1 MSSKNVDKKEDKIK
15 ETKSKENKKEKEKS
29 KIKNEEEN
37 SENEYPK
44 DKINKPNE
52 LKNFDAVTHFK
63 QNIIHFNNNCA
74 EPIKDYSYYCFTCK
88 HSVCNECGVS
98 EHKNHLLIQ
107 RDNCLNYDN
116 SFFNEI
122 SKVIEKGIN
131 IDSKKSQ
138 IKKDIS
144 KSIYQLKE
152 QLDLIEQEKL
162 KEIDNIFKE
171 IKANYVSLKDNY
183 LKTKECIENYY
194 KTNKKFFNIK
204 IKHTKQNS
212 QINTSTDNKENKE
225 NNENNENKEKNNTN
239 ANTNSIK
246 SSLINYYNVNENEL
260 GPNRDIEN
268 TIFLMNFELMN
279 LCDNK
284 NLQILEISNN
294 INKKIKDMSKLI
306 EDNTKSFTEE
316 LKKNYLSF
324 DNGIIQKFDDFY
336 WDIKVRCEKYT
347 EHKLQFQN
355 TIHDIY
361 KRNGCLD
368 KLKDLLSLFDSKN
381 NKGKDV
387 LFNQQFFI
395 KMNDLSSLSTD
406 VVKNMA
412 KKLYLSNGK
421 IRSTSKNRFANKS
434 KFSSSGTLSE
444 KKDENKK
451 SVKALGKTKSNNIL
465 NVGNKDGN
473 KDNINENKELELKN
487 ELKKNLTNMGK
498 NTVIPKKENIILNQR
513 LIQRFYSYS
522 ILDFYTKYFKVNIN
536 TQDKDYDEE
545 KNIYLKNNNSNIDGI
560 RSKKGTNLKYSKNV
574 GVDDSKNTKN
584 KFKNNIKSVSLL
596 SNYTARYTEL
606 KEKAKPIINTNYI
619 QLYDP
624 ATTKITKIKVNLDTQ
639 DKDYD
644 EENNIYMNN
653 KYNNSSNIDGKNT
666 KKGYNNLK
674 YGKVGGGKG
683 KNDNNANNSNM
694 NDPKNMKNRYK
705 TNIKSVSLLSN
716 YTERYT
722 ELKEKV
728 KPIINTNYI
737 QLFDPATTRISKI
750 KVPLTKE
757 EHGYTTFPDGC
768 RHLLIDSDLYITGG
782 TDNCG
787 YPINIVL
794 IYNLAIG
801 ELNRLSNLNDNHSY
815 HSVEY
820 LENFDSILVV
830 GGENSS
836 SCEIMDL
843 DSKKWT
849 KLPSLNYPRANSN
862 IYYNNMTSDL
872 FVLFGME
879 GEMNQKT
886 KNTDVIEVLELNDII
901 SGWMMVD
908 YYKSVGLDLK
918 NNYCITLP
926 FTRDKLLIYGGS
938 SARSIEKRLFA
949 LFDMIKNECIKVD
962 SETMDLIKREENKIR
977 AFDNALEIIN

>member
-1 MSSKNVDKKEDKIK
+1 MSSKNVRPKEDKSK
-15 ETKSKENKKEKEKS
+15 EEKSKENTKEEKNKS
-29 KIKNEEEN
+29 INKEEN
-37 SENEYPK
+37 LEDEYPK
-44 DKINKPNE
+44 DKINKPIE
-52 LKNFDAVTHFK
+52 LKNFDAMTHFK
-63 QNIIHFNNNCA
+63 QNIIHFNKNCS

-88 HSVCNECGVS
+88 HSVCNECGLLD
-98 EHKNHLLIQ
+98 HKEHLLIQ

-138 IKKDIS
+138 IKKNIS
-144 KSIYQLKE
+144 KSITQLKE
-152 QLDLIEQEKL
+152 QLDLIEKEKL
-162 KEIDNIFKE
+162 KEVDNIFKE

-204 IKHTKQNS
+204 IKKTKQN
-212 QINTSTDNKENKE
+212 INTLENENKETKDNKENTEKINTA
-225 NNENNENKEKNNTN
+225 NN
-239 ANTNSIK
+239 IK
-246 SSLINYYNVNENEL
+246 SSLINYFNINENEI

-268 TIFLMNFELMN
+268 TVFLMNFELMN

-306 EDNTKSFTEE
+306 EDSTNSFTEQI
-316 LKKNYLSF
+316 KKNYLNF
-324 DNGIIQKFDDFY
+324 DNDIIAKFDDFY

-347 EHKLQFQN
+347 EHILQFQN
-355 TIHDIY
+355 TIYDIY

-395 KMNDLSSLSTD
+395 KMNDLSSLNTD

-412 KKLYLSNGK
+412 KKLYFANGK
-421 IRSTSKNRFANKS
+421 IRTTSKNKFAS
-434 KFSSSGTLSE
+434 KTKFTPSASLSE
-444 KKDENKK
+444 KKDDSKKTNK
-451 SVKALGKTKSNNIL
+451 SLGKVKSNNIIISK
-465 NVGNKDGN
+465 GNSGE
-473 KDNINENKELELKN
+473 NINSTPNNENKENKEQ
-487 ELKKNLTNMGK
+487 ELKKNLSNVTTKMN
-498 NTVIPKKENIILNQR
+498 NPIPKKENIILNQR
-513 LIQRFYSYS
+513 LIQRFYAYS
-522 ILDFYTKYFKVNIN
+522 VLDYYSKYFKVNIN
-536 TQDKDYDEE
+536 
-545 KNIYLKNNNSNIDGI
+545 
-560 RSKKGTNLKYSKNV
+560 
-574 GVDDSKNTKN
+574 N
-584 KFKNNIKSVSLL
+584 KEDNDF
-596 SNYTARYTEL
+596 
-606 KEKAKPIINTNYI
+606 
-619 QLYDP
+619 
-624 ATTKITKIKVNLDTQ
+624 
-639 DKDYD
+639 D

-653 KYNNSSNIDGKNT
+653 KYNNSGVDNLKG

-674 YGKVGGGKG
+674 YN
-683 KNDNNANNSNM
+683 KNGLRSRGNNKNNENNKDNSNL
-694 NDPKNMKNRYK
+694 DSKNMKNRYK
-705 TNIKSVSLLSN
+705 SNIKSVSLLSN

-737 QLFDPATTRISKI
+737 QLFDPATTKITKI

-794 IYNLAIG
+794 NYNLAIG
-801 ELNRLSNLNDNHSY
+801 ELSRLTNLNDNHSY

-820 LENFDSILVV
+820 LENFDSIIVV

-862 IYYNNMTSDL
+862 IYYNNITSDL

-879 GEMNQKT
+879 GEMTQKT

-918 NNYCITLP
+918 NNYCLTLP

-962 SETMDLIKREENKIR
+962 SDTMDLIKREENKIR
-977 AFDNALEIIN
+977 AFDNALERIC

>member
-1 MSSKNVDKKEDKIK
+1 MSSKNIDPKEDKNK
-15 ETKSKENKKEKEKS
+15 EEKVPESSNEEKDSQQKKEVKA
-29 KIKNEEEN
+29 EED
-37 SENEYPK
+37 YPK

-63 QNIIHFNNNCA
+63 QNIIHFYKNCS

-88 HSVCNECGVS
+88 HSVCNECGLL
-98 EHKNHLLIQ
+98 EHKNHLLIH

-122 SKVIEKGIN
+122 SKVIEKGIT
-131 IDSKKSQ
+131 IDSRKSQ

-144 KSIYQLKE
+144 KSINELKE
-152 QLDLIEQEKL
+152 KLDIIEKEKL
-162 KEIDNIFKE
+162 KEVDNIFKE
-171 IKANYVSLKDNY
+171 VKANYVGLKDNY

-204 IKHTKQNS
+204 IKRTKQNNANN
-212 QINTSTDNKENKE
+212 QPVE
-225 NNENNENKEKNNTN
+225 NNENNEKEIKPNI
-239 ANTNSIK
+239 IK
-246 SSLINYYNVNENEL
+246 SSLINYFNINENEI
-260 GPNRDIEN
+260 GPNKDIEN
-268 TIFLMNFELMN
+268 TVFLMNFELMN

-284 NLQILEISNN
+284 NLQILDISNN
-294 INKKIKDMSKLI
+294 INKKIKEMSKLI
-306 EDNTKSFTEE
+306 EEDTKSFSEHI
-316 LKKNYLSF
+316 KKNLFSF
-324 DNGIIQKFDDFY
+324 DNEIIAKFDDFY

-347 EHKLQFQN
+347 EHIDQFQN
-355 TIHDIY
+355 TIYDIY

-395 KMNDLSSLSTD
+395 KMNDLSSLNTD

-421 IRSTSKNRFANKS
+421 VRTTSKNKFVSKSRFALTGTQSDKKEESKKSNKS
-434 KFSSSGTLSE
+434 
-444 KKDENKK
+444 
-451 SVKALGKTKSNNIL
+451 LGKTKSNNLI
-465 NVGNKDGN
+465 NQMNKGIA
-473 KDNINENKELELKN
+473 DNINDIKEEVKH
-487 ELKKNLTNMGK
+487 ELKKSQVNIGK
-498 NTVIPKKENIILNQR
+498 INPSIPKKENIILNQR
-513 LIQRFYSYS
+513 LIQRFYAYS
-522 ILDFYTKYFKVNIN
+522 VLDYYSKYFKVNTDN
-536 TQDKDYDEE
+536 QDTD
-545 KNIYLKNNNSNIDGI
+545 
-560 RSKKGTNLKYSKNV
+560 
-574 GVDDSKNTKN
+574 
-584 KFKNNIKSVSLL
+584 F
-596 SNYTARYTEL
+596 
-606 KEKAKPIINTNYI
+606 
-619 QLYDP
+619 
-624 ATTKITKIKVNLDTQ
+624 
-639 DKDYD
+639 D

-653 KYNNSSNIDGKNT
+653 KYNA
-666 KKGYNNLK
+666 
-674 YGKVGGGKG
+674 
-683 KNDNNANNSNM
+683 NNANNPINEAAKAKKGGKFGKSGVRGRFM
-694 NDPKNMKNRYK
+694 NPLSKNNKKNNENNKENNENNMKNRYRS
-705 TNIKSVSLLSN
+705 NIKSVSLLSN

-737 QLFDPATTRISKI
+737 QLFDPATTKITKI

-787 YPINIVL
+787 YPINVVL

-801 ELNRLSNLNDNHSY
+801 ELSRLSNLNDNHSY
-815 HSVEY
+815 HSIEY
-820 LENFDSILVV
+820 LENFDSIIVV

-862 IYYNNMTSDL
+862 IYYNNITSDL

-879 GEMNQKT
+879 GEMTQKT

-962 SETMDLIKREENKIR
+962 SDTMDLIKREENKIR
-977 AFDNALEIIN
+977 AFDNALEKIN

>member
-1 MSSKNVDKKEDKIK
+1 MSTKNIVSKEDKNK
-15 ETKSKENKKEKEKS
+15 EEKSKEEKKEEKEIPQK
-29 KIKNEEEN
+29 EEEKIDD
-37 SENEYPK
+37 EYPK

-63 QNIIHFNNNCA
+63 QNIIHFYKNCS

-88 HSVCNECGVS
+88 HSVCNECGVLD
-98 EHKNHLLIQ
+98 HKEHLLIQ

-122 SKVIEKGIN
+122 AKVIEKGIN

-144 KSIYQLKE
+144 KSIANLKE
-152 QLDLIEQEKL
+152 QLDLIEIKKL

-171 IKANYVSLKDNY
+171 IKANYVNLKDNY

-204 IKHTKQNS
+204 IKKTKQNNS
-212 QINTSTDNKENKE
+212 SVTESPS
-225 NNENNENKEKNNTN
+225 NENNEKNSISNN
-239 ANTNSIK
+239 IK
-246 SSLINYYNVNENEL
+246 SSLINYFKINENEV

-268 TIFLMNFELMN
+268 TVFLMNFELMN

-294 INKKIKDMSKLI
+294 INNKLKDMSKLI
-306 EDNTKSFTEE
+306 EENTISFTEQ
-316 LKKNYLSF
+316 LKKNYLCF
-324 DNGIIQKFDDFY
+324 DEEIIAKFDDFY

-347 EHKLQFQN
+347 DHIYQFQN
-355 TIHDIY
+355 TLYDIY

-395 KMNDLSSLSTD
+395 KMNDLSSLNTD
-406 VVKNMA
+406 VVKSMA
-412 KKLYLSNGK
+412 KKLYFSNGK
-421 IRSTSKNRFANKS
+421 VRTTSKNRFASKS
-434 KFSSSGTLSE
+434 KFTTGSQTD
-444 KKDENKK
+444 KKEDTKKNK
-451 SVKALGKTKSNNIL
+451 SIGKTKSNNLL
-465 NVGNKDGN
+465 NKANN
-473 KDNINENKELELKN
+473 DNANLNEIKEPEKP
-487 ELKKNLTNMGK
+487 ELKKVQSNISKINAS
-498 NTVIPKKENIILNQR
+498 IPKRENIILNQR
-513 LIQRFYSYS
+513 LIQRFYAYS
-522 ILDFYTKYFKVNIN
+522 VLDYYSKYFKVNIN
-536 TQDKDYDEE
+536 NEDKD
-545 KNIYLKNNNSNIDGI
+545 L
-560 RSKKGTNLKYSKNV
+560 
-574 GVDDSKNTKN
+574 
-584 KFKNNIKSVSLL
+584 
-596 SNYTARYTEL
+596 
-606 KEKAKPIINTNYI
+606 
-619 QLYDP
+619 
-624 ATTKITKIKVNLDTQ
+624 
-639 DKDYD
+639 D

-653 KYNNSSNIDGKNT
+653 KYNDISKSKKGIKSGKN
-666 KKGYNNLK
+666 GARIR
-674 YGKVGGGKG
+674 G
-683 KNDNNANNSNM
+683 NNAMNKNKNENNKESNSNL
-694 NDPKNMKNRYK
+694 DPKNMKNNRLRS
-705 TNIKSVSLLSN
+705 NIKSVSLLSN
-716 YTERYT
+716 YSERYT

-737 QLFDPATTRISKI
+737 QLFDPATTKISKI

-794 IYNLAIG
+794 IFNLAIG
-801 ELNRLSNLNDNHSY
+801 ELSRLSNLNDNHSY

-820 LENFDSILVV
+820 LENFDSIIVV

-862 IYYNNMTSDL
+862 IYYNNITSDL

-879 GEMNQKT
+879 GEMTEKT

-901 SGWMMVD
+901 GGWMMVD

-962 SETMDLIKREENKIR
+962 SDTMDLIKREENKIR
-977 AFDNALEIIN
+977 AFDNALEKIS

>member
-1 MSSKNVDKKEDKIK
+1 MSSKNVKPKEDKSK
-15 ETKSKENKKEKEKS
+15 EEKSKETSKEEKNKS
-29 KIKNEEEN
+29 KNKEEN
-37 SENEYPK
+37 LEDEYPK

-52 LKNFDAVTHFK
+52 LKNFDAMTHFK
-63 QNIIHFNNNCA
+63 QNIIHFYKNCS

-88 HSVCNECGVS
+88 HSVCNECGLL
-98 EHKNHLLIQ
+98 EHKEHLLIQ

-144 KSIYQLKE
+144 KSITQLKE
-152 QLDLIEQEKL
+152 QLDLIEKEKL
-162 KEIDNIFKE
+162 KEIDKIFKE

-204 IKHTKQNS
+204 IKKTKQN
-212 QINTSTDNKENKE
+212 INTLENESKENKENKE
-225 NNENNENKEKNNTN
+225 NTEKVNTANN
-239 ANTNSIK
+239 IK
-246 SSLINYYNVNENEL
+246 SSLINYFNINENEI

-306 EDNTKSFTEE
+306 EDSTNSFTEQI
-316 LKKNYLSF
+316 KKNYLNF
-324 DNGIIQKFDDFY
+324 DNEIIAKFDDFY

-347 EHKLQFQN
+347 EHILQFQN
-355 TIHDIY
+355 TIYDIY

-395 KMNDLSSLSTD
+395 KMNDLSSLNTD

-412 KKLYLSNGK
+412 KKLYFANGK
-421 IRSTSKNRFANKS
+421 IRTTSKNKFASKT
-434 KFSSSGTLSE
+434 KFSPSGIQTE
-444 KKDENKK
+444 KKDESKKTNK
-451 SVKALGKTKSNNIL
+451 SLGKVKSNINISK
-465 NVGNKDGN
+465 GNSGE
-473 KDNINENKELELKN
+473 NINNLTPNTENKEQ
-487 ELKKNLTNMGK
+487 ELKKNLTTKMN
-498 NTVIPKKENIILNQR
+498 NPIPKKENIILNQR
-513 LIQRFYSYS
+513 LIQRFYAYS
-522 ILDFYTKYFKVNIN
+522 VLDYYSKYFKVNIN
-536 TQDKDYDEE
+536 NEDKD
-545 KNIYLKNNNSNIDGI
+545 
-560 RSKKGTNLKYSKNV
+560 
-574 GVDDSKNTKN
+574 
-584 KFKNNIKSVSLL
+584 F
-596 SNYTARYTEL
+596 
-606 KEKAKPIINTNYI
+606 
-619 QLYDP
+619 
-624 ATTKITKIKVNLDTQ
+624 
-639 DKDYD
+639 D

-653 KYNNSSNIDGKNT
+653 KYNNSNMDNLKG
-666 KKGYNNLK
+666 KKGFNNLK
-674 YGKVGGGKG
+674 YN
-683 KNDNNANNSNM
+683 KNGLRSRGNNENNKDNSNL
-694 NDPKNMKNRYK
+694 DSKNMKNRYK
-705 TNIKSVSLLSN
+705 SNIKSVSLLSN

-737 QLFDPATTRISKI
+737 QLFDPATTKITKI

-794 IYNLAIG
+794 NYNLAIG
-801 ELNRLSNLNDNHSY
+801 ELSRLTNLNDNHSY

-820 LENFDSILVV
+820 LENFDSIIVV

-862 IYYNNMTSDL
+862 IYYNNITSDL

-879 GEMNQKT
+879 GEMTQKT

-918 NNYCITLP
+918 NNYCLTLP

-962 SETMDLIKREENKIR
+962 SDTMDLIKREENKIR
-977 AFDNALEIIN
+977 AFDNALERIC

>member
-1 MSSKNVDKKEDKIK
+1 MSSKNVKTKEDK
-15 ETKSKENKKEKEKS
+15 SKEEKS
-29 KIKNEEEN
+29 KDTPKEEKNKPKNEEEN
-37 SENEYPK
+37 LEDEYPK

-52 LKNFDAVTHFK
+52 LKNFDAMTHFK
-63 QNIIHFNNNCA
+63 QNIIHFYKNCS

-88 HSVCNECGVS
+88 HSVCNECGLLD
-98 EHKNHLLIQ
+98 HKEHLLIQ

-144 KSIYQLKE
+144 KSITQLKE
-152 QLDLIEQEKL
+152 QLDLIEKEKL
-162 KEIDNIFKE
+162 KEVDKIFKE

-204 IKHTKQNS
+204 IKKTKQN
-212 QINTSTDNKENKE
+212 ISTLENENKESKENKE
-225 NNENNENKEKNNTN
+225 NTEKINTANN
-239 ANTNSIK
+239 IK
-246 SSLINYYNVNENEL
+246 SSLINYFNINENEI

-268 TIFLMNFELMN
+268 TVFLMNFELMN

-306 EDNTKSFTEE
+306 EDTTNSFTEQI
-316 LKKNYLSF
+316 KKNYLNF
-324 DNGIIQKFDDFY
+324 DNDIIAKFDDFY

-347 EHKLQFQN
+347 EHILQFQN
-355 TIHDIY
+355 TIYDIY

-395 KMNDLSSLSTD
+395 KMNDLSSLNTD

-412 KKLYLSNGK
+412 KKLYFANGK
-421 IRSTSKNRFANKS
+421 IRTTSKNKFAS
-434 KFSSSGTLSE
+434 KTKFTPSASLSE
-444 KKDENKK
+444 KKDDSKKTNK
-451 SVKALGKTKSNNIL
+451 SLGKVKSNNIMISK
-465 NVGNKDGN
+465 GNSGE
-473 KDNINENKELELKN
+473 NINSSPNNENKEQ
-487 ELKKNLTNMGK
+487 ELKKNLSNITTKMN
-498 NTVIPKKENIILNQR
+498 NPIPKKENIILNQR
-513 LIQRFYSYS
+513 LIQRFYAYS
-522 ILDFYTKYFKVNIN
+522 VLDYYSKYFKVNIN
-536 TQDKDYDEE
+536 KEDKD
-545 KNIYLKNNNSNIDGI
+545 
-560 RSKKGTNLKYSKNV
+560 
-574 GVDDSKNTKN
+574 
-584 KFKNNIKSVSLL
+584 F
-596 SNYTARYTEL
+596 
-606 KEKAKPIINTNYI
+606 
-619 QLYDP
+619 
-624 ATTKITKIKVNLDTQ
+624 
-639 DKDYD
+639 D

-653 KYNNSSNIDGKNT
+653 KYNNSGVDNLKG

-674 YGKVGGGKG
+674 YN
-683 KNDNNANNSNM
+683 KNGLRSRGNNPNSKNNENNKDNSNL
-694 NDPKNMKNRYK
+694 DSKNMKNRYK
-705 TNIKSVSLLSN
+705 SNIKSVSLLSN

-737 QLFDPATTRISKI
+737 QLFDPATTKITKI

-794 IYNLAIG
+794 NYNLAIG
-801 ELNRLSNLNDNHSY
+801 ELSRLTNLNDNHSY

-820 LENFDSILVV
+820 LENFDSIIVV

-862 IYYNNMTSDL
+862 IYYNNITSDL

-879 GEMNQKT
+879 GEMTQKT

-918 NNYCITLP
+918 NNYCLTLP

-962 SETMDLIKREENKIR
+962 SDTMDLIKREENKIR
-977 AFDNALEIIN
+977 AFDNALERIC

>member
-144 KSIYQLKE
+144 KSINQLKE

-212 QINTSTDNKENKE
+212 QINTSTDNKEN
-225 NNENNENKEKNNTN
+225 NENNENKEKNNTN

-246 SSLINYYNVNENEL
+246 SSLINYYNVNENEV

-513 LIQRFYSYS
+513 LIQRFYAYS
-522 ILDFYTKYFKVNIN
+522 ILDYYTKYF
-536 TQDKDYDEE
+536 
-545 KNIYLKNNNSNIDGI
+545 
-560 RSKKGTNLKYSKNV
+560 
-574 GVDDSKNTKN
+574 
-584 KFKNNIKSVSLL
+584 
-596 SNYTARYTEL
+596 
-606 KEKAKPIINTNYI
+606 
-619 QLYDP
+619 
-624 ATTKITKIKVNLDTQ
+624 KVNLDTQ

-653 KYNNSSNIDGKNT
+653 KYNNSSNIDGKNS

-820 LENFDSILVV
+820 LENFDSIIVV

-879 GEMNQKT
+879 GEMNKKT

-962 SETMDLIKREENKIR
+962 SETLDLIKREENKIR

>member
-1 MSSKNVDKKEDKIK
+1 MSSKSVEV
-15 ETKSKENKKEKEKS
+15 KENKNKGEKVKENPNEE
-29 KIKNEEEN
+29 KNEQQKKEEN
-37 SENEYPK
+37 LEDEYPK

-63 QNIIHFNNNCA
+63 QNIIHFYRNCS

-88 HSVCNECGVS
+88 HSVCNECGLL

-131 IDSKKSQ
+131 IDSRKSQ

-144 KSIYQLKE
+144 KSINELKE
-152 QLDLIEQEKL
+152 KLDLIEKEKL
-162 KEIDNIFKE
+162 KEVDNIFKE
-171 IKANYVSLKDNY
+171 VKANYVGLKDNY

-204 IKHTKQNS
+204 IKKTKQN
-212 QINTSTDNKENKE
+212 NANNPPLE
-225 NNENNENKEKNNTN
+225 NNENNEKINK
-239 ANTNSIK
+239 ANIIK
-246 SSLINYYNVNENEL
+246 SSLINYFNINENEI
-260 GPNRDIEN
+260 GPNKDIEN
-268 TIFLMNFELMN
+268 TVFLMNFELMN

-284 NLQILEISNN
+284 NLQILDISNN
-294 INKKIKDMSKLI
+294 INNKIKEMSKLI
-306 EDNTKSFTEE
+306 EEDTKSFTEHI
-316 LKKNYLSF
+316 KKNLFSF
-324 DNGIIQKFDDFY
+324 DNEIIAKFDDFY

-347 EHKLQFQN
+347 EHINQFQN
-355 TIHDIY
+355 TIYDIY

-395 KMNDLSSLSTD
+395 KMNDLSSLNTD

-421 IRSTSKNRFANKS
+421 IRTTSKNRFTSKS
-434 KFSSSGTLSE
+434 RFVNTGTQSE
-444 KKDENKK
+444 KKEESKK
-451 SVKALGKTKSNNIL
+451 SSTKMLGKTKSNNL
-465 NVGNKDGN
+465 MNKGSN
-473 KDNINENKELELKN
+473 DNINDNNNKEETKLDN
-487 ELKKNLTNMGK
+487 KKGQINISKINPS
-498 NTVIPKKENIILNQR
+498 IPKKENIILNQR
-513 LIQRFYSYS
+513 LIQRFYAYS
-522 ILDFYTKYFKVNIN
+522 VLDYYSKYFKVNTDN
-536 TQDKDYDEE
+536 QDTD
-545 KNIYLKNNNSNIDGI
+545 
-560 RSKKGTNLKYSKNV
+560 V
-574 GVDDSKNTKN
+574 
-584 KFKNNIKSVSLL
+584 
-596 SNYTARYTEL
+596 
-606 KEKAKPIINTNYI
+606 
-619 QLYDP
+619 
-624 ATTKITKIKVNLDTQ
+624 
-639 DKDYD
+639 D

-653 KYNNSSNIDGKNT
+653 KYNAKNEGQRF
-666 KKGYNNLK
+666 KKGGKFGKSGSRSRSINPLNKNN
-674 YGKVGGGKG
+674 
-683 KNDNNANNSNM
+683 KNNENNKENNET
-694 NDPKNMKNRYK
+694 NMKNRYK
-705 TNIKSVSLLSN
+705 SNIKSVSLLSN

-737 QLFDPATTRISKI
+737 QLFDPATTKITKI

-757 EHGYTTFPDGC
+757 EYGYTTFPDGC

-787 YPINIVL
+787 YPINVVL

-801 ELNRLSNLNDNHSY
+801 ELSRLSNLNDNHSY

-820 LENFDSILVV
+820 LENFDSIIVV

-862 IYYNNMTSDL
+862 IYYNSMTSDL

-879 GEMNQKT
+879 GEMNKKT

-918 NNYCITLP
+918 NNYCLTLP

-962 SETMDLIKREENKIR
+962 SDTMDLIKREENKIR

>member
-1 MSSKNVDKKEDKIK
+1 MSTKNIVSKEDKNK
-15 ETKSKENKKEKEKS
+15 EEKSKEEKKEEKEIPQK
-29 KIKNEEEN
+29 EEEKIDD
-37 SENEYPK
+37 EYPK

-63 QNIIHFNNNCA
+63 QNIIHFYKNCS

-88 HSVCNECGVS
+88 HSVCNECGVLD
-98 EHKNHLLIQ
+98 HKEHLLIQ

-122 SKVIEKGIN
+122 AKVIEKGIN

-144 KSIYQLKE
+144 KSIANLKE
-152 QLDLIEQEKL
+152 QLDLIEIKKL

-171 IKANYVSLKDNY
+171 IKANYVNLKDNY

-204 IKHTKQNS
+204 IKKTKQNNS
-212 QINTSTDNKENKE
+212 SVTESPS
-225 NNENNENKEKNNTN
+225 NENNEKNSISNN
-239 ANTNSIK
+239 IK
-246 SSLINYYNVNENEL
+246 SSLINYFKINENEV

-268 TIFLMNFELMN
+268 TVFLMNFELMN

-294 INKKIKDMSKLI
+294 INNKIKDMSKLI
-306 EDNTKSFTEE
+306 EENTISFTEQ
-316 LKKNYLSF
+316 LKKNYLCF
-324 DNGIIQKFDDFY
+324 DEEIIAKFDDFY

-347 EHKLQFQN
+347 DHIYQFQN
-355 TIHDIY
+355 TLYDIY

-395 KMNDLSSLSTD
+395 KMNDLSSLNTD
-406 VVKNMA
+406 VVKSMA
-412 KKLYLSNGK
+412 KKLYFSNGK
-421 IRSTSKNRFANKS
+421 VRTTSKNRFASKS
-434 KFSSSGTLSE
+434 KFTTGSQTD
-444 KKDENKK
+444 KKEDTKKNK
-451 SVKALGKTKSNNIL
+451 SIGKTKSNNLL
-465 NVGNKDGN
+465 NRANN
-473 KDNINENKELELKN
+473 DNANLNEIKEPEKP
-487 ELKKNLTNMGK
+487 ELKKVQSNISKINAS
-498 NTVIPKKENIILNQR
+498 IPKRENIILNQR
-513 LIQRFYSYS
+513 LIQRFYAYS
-522 ILDFYTKYFKVNIN
+522 VLDYYSKYFKVNIN
-536 TQDKDYDEE
+536 NEDKD
-545 KNIYLKNNNSNIDGI
+545 L
-560 RSKKGTNLKYSKNV
+560 
-574 GVDDSKNTKN
+574 
-584 KFKNNIKSVSLL
+584 
-596 SNYTARYTEL
+596 
-606 KEKAKPIINTNYI
+606 
-619 QLYDP
+619 
-624 ATTKITKIKVNLDTQ
+624 
-639 DKDYD
+639 D

-653 KYNNSSNIDGKNT
+653 KYNDISKSKKGIKSGKNGT
-666 KKGYNNLK
+666 RIRG
-674 YGKVGGGKG
+674 
-683 KNDNNANNSNM
+683 NNAMNKNKNENNKESNSNL
-694 NDPKNMKNRYK
+694 DPKNMKNNRLRS
-705 TNIKSVSLLSN
+705 NIKSVSLLSN
-716 YTERYT
+716 YSERYT

-737 QLFDPATTRISKI
+737 QLFDPATTKISKI

-794 IYNLAIG
+794 IFNLAIG
-801 ELNRLSNLNDNHSY
+801 ELSRLSNLNDNHSY

-820 LENFDSILVV
+820 LENFDSIIVV

-862 IYYNNMTSDL
+862 IYYNNITSDL

-879 GEMNQKT
+879 GEMTEKT

-901 SGWMMVD
+901 GGWMMVD

-962 SETMDLIKREENKIR
+962 SDTMDLIKREENKIR
-977 AFDNALEIIN
+977 AFDNALEKIS

>member
-1 MSSKNVDKKEDKIK
+1 MSTKNIVSKEDKNK
-15 ETKSKENKKEKEKS
+15 EEKSKEEKKEEKEIPQK
-29 KIKNEEEN
+29 EEEKIDD
-37 SENEYPK
+37 EYPK

-63 QNIIHFNNNCA
+63 QNIIHFYKNCS

-88 HSVCNECGVS
+88 HSVCNECGVLD
-98 EHKNHLLIQ
+98 HKEHLLIQ

-122 SKVIEKGIN
+122 AKVIEKGIN

-144 KSIYQLKE
+144 KSIANLKE
-152 QLDLIEQEKL
+152 QLDLIEIKKL

-171 IKANYVSLKDNY
+171 IKANYVNLKDNY

-204 IKHTKQNS
+204 IKKTKQNNS
-212 QINTSTDNKENKE
+212 SVTESPS
-225 NNENNENKEKNNTN
+225 NENNEKNSISNN
-239 ANTNSIK
+239 IK
-246 SSLINYYNVNENEL
+246 SSLINYFKINENEV

-268 TIFLMNFELMN
+268 TVFLMNFELMN

-294 INKKIKDMSKLI
+294 INNKIKDMSKLI
-306 EDNTKSFTEE
+306 EENTISFTEQ
-316 LKKNYLSF
+316 LKKNYLCF
-324 DNGIIQKFDDFY
+324 DEEIIAKFDDFY

-347 EHKLQFQN
+347 DHIYQFQN
-355 TIHDIY
+355 TLYDIY

-395 KMNDLSSLSTD
+395 KMNDLSSLNTD
-406 VVKNMA
+406 VVKSMA
-412 KKLYLSNGK
+412 KKLYFSNGK
-421 IRSTSKNRFANKS
+421 VRTTSKNRFASKS
-434 KFSSSGTLSE
+434 KFTTGSQTD
-444 KKDENKK
+444 KKEDTKKNK
-451 SVKALGKTKSNNIL
+451 SIGKTKSNNLL
-465 NVGNKDGN
+465 NKANN
-473 KDNINENKELELKN
+473 DNANLNEIKEPEKP
-487 ELKKNLTNMGK
+487 ELKKVQSNISKINAS
-498 NTVIPKKENIILNQR
+498 IPKRENIILNQR
-513 LIQRFYSYS
+513 LIQRFYAYS
-522 ILDFYTKYFKVNIN
+522 VLDYYSKYFKVNIN
-536 TQDKDYDEE
+536 NEDKD
-545 KNIYLKNNNSNIDGI
+545 L
-560 RSKKGTNLKYSKNV
+560 
-574 GVDDSKNTKN
+574 
-584 KFKNNIKSVSLL
+584 
-596 SNYTARYTEL
+596 
-606 KEKAKPIINTNYI
+606 
-619 QLYDP
+619 
-624 ATTKITKIKVNLDTQ
+624 
-639 DKDYD
+639 D

-653 KYNNSSNIDGKNT
+653 KYNDISKSKKGIKSGKN
-666 KKGYNNLK
+666 GARIR
-674 YGKVGGGKG
+674 G
-683 KNDNNANNSNM
+683 NNAMNKNKNENNKESNSNL
-694 NDPKNMKNRYK
+694 DPKNMKNNRLRS
-705 TNIKSVSLLSN
+705 NIKSVSLLSN
-716 YTERYT
+716 YSERYT

-737 QLFDPATTRISKI
+737 QLFDPATTKISKI

-794 IYNLAIG
+794 IFNLAIG
-801 ELNRLSNLNDNHSY
+801 ELSRLSNLNDNHSY

-820 LENFDSILVV
+820 LENFDSIIVV

-862 IYYNNMTSDL
+862 IYYNNITSDL

-879 GEMNQKT
+879 GEMTEKT

-901 SGWMMVD
+901 GGWMMVD

-962 SETMDLIKREENKIR
+962 SDTMDLIKREENKIR
-977 AFDNALEIIN
+977 AFDNALEKIS